1 MIMIKWLKE
10 VLIHIQKSRQAE
22 ADRRIAMLQLN
33 SFSDRDLK
41 DLGIGRSQIRDMV
54 YNGKTANG

>member
-22 ADRRIAMLQLN
+22 ADRRIAMMQLS

-54 YNGKTANG
+54 YNGKTAN

>member
-1 MIMIKWLKE
+1 MIKWLKE
-10 VLIHIQKSRQAE
+10 VLVHIQKSRQAE
-22 ADRRIAMLQLN
+22 ANRRIAMMQLK

-54 YNGKTANG
+54 YNGKTAN

>member
-1 MIMIKWLKE
+1 MIKWLKE

-22 ADRRIAMLQLN
+22 ADRRIAMMQLN
-33 SFSDRDLK
+33 SFSDRDLR

>member
-1 MIMIKWLKE
+1 MIKWLKE
-10 VLIHIQKSRQAE
+10 FLIHIQKSRQAE
-22 ADRRIAMLQLN
+22 ADRRIAMMQLN

>member
-1 MIMIKWLKE
+1 MIKWLKE

-22 ADRRIAMLQLN
+22 ADRRIAMMQLN

-54 YNGKTANG
+54 YNG

>member
-1 MIMIKWLKE
+1 MIKWLKE

-22 ADRRIAMLQLN
+22 ADRRIAMMQLS

>member
-1 MIMIKWLKE
+1 MVRWLKK
-10 VLIHIQKSRQAE
+10 VLVHIQKSRQAE
-22 ADRRIAMLQLN
+22 ADRRIAMMQLN
-33 SFSDRDLK
+33 SLSDRDLR

>member
-1 MIMIKWLKE
+1 MVKWLKE

-22 ADRRIAMLQLN
+22 ADRRIAMMQLS

-54 YNGKTANG
+54 YNGKTAN

>member
-22 ADRRIAMLQLN
+22 ADRRIAMMQLS